1 MYFSVMANYHLTVKM
16 ISRTSGKSCVA
27 ALAYRTATELQD
39 LRTGETFDYRNKG
52 FVSHVSILIPED
64 APLWIQEISEECKTS
79 RQTAIQKISD
89 IFEAAEKRSDSRV
102 YREVEFSL
110 PTELTDAQNI
120 KWAEEFIREV
130 CVKKGMV
137 SISSFHMDFDKT
149 TGQAKPH
156 CHALLS
162 TRNLTAEGLS
172 PVKNLEWDRESLV
185 HELREQCA
193 SYQNKALRE
202 HGFEAQVSHLS
213 YKDRD
218 IEIEGE
224 PKLGSAIMDMAKR
237 GLKLDKLDNFNAVK
251 LRNQFRILRNPE
263 LVFSIITSSHSTFTR
278 HDIARVLNRY
288 IDDAAQ
294 FQTLHDRLLGSRNLV
309 PLGVKEGTEQV
320 YTTQEMLKVEMGLVN
335 RAERLSAQH
344 THKVNSS
351 VIDQV
356 IEQHNQKLSEY
367 GGLSADQDR
376 AIRHMLSSE
385 QIACVVGYA
394 GAGKTTSLEAA
405 RESWEASGY
414 TVVGLA
420 PTGKAARNMEDCGIR
435 SMTVHKFLYAQE
447 QGREQISPKSV
458 IVLDEAG
465 MVDSRRFADLLTIID
480 QAGAKIVPMGDGNQ
494 LQAVEAGPALRLLMQ
509 RLRLA
514 VLETVVRQ
522 KEDWQKDAT
531 RLFGLQQADKALAL
545 YLEKGSFRIVA
556 EKATSPGMGESVIS
570 SSSPE
575 SGKATGKQTVDQ
587 YCLARQMSGRIWKEM
602 VVDFV
607 KEHGRAFGG
616 QGDFKPLSHHQDY
629 ALYKAW
635 EDSRYKA
642 AGEIVN
648 GFEDYKKEL
657 EVRGVDIKAMA
668 SLVDKRYVAENNKQA
683 TSVLKEIDG
692 ILRQMSYSHV
702 VDTRQATRD
711 ALVDAWMRD
720 RIAMPEQSHLM
731 LAFTRKDT
739 QSLNEGARHLMRQA
753 GVIKGPE
760 FTYETHSID
769 KDDFGKDLI
778 TKQERTF
785 AVGDRLLFT
794 RNHTSLGV
802 KNGSLGTVT
811 SLSQDR
817 ISVLLDGSGA
827 RDVSF
832 APRLYPYIDNGWA
845 TNIHKSQGI
854 TVDHVK
860 KLASYEEYRN
870 LAYVGM
876 SRHRETL
883 EVFGSSLDFWREEKV
898 IDRLSRVQEKLS
910 GYDYVTAEK
919 LEELVRDD
927 ARVLWRE
934 QKVQE
939 VKDLWNAVKG
949 TARSAVDQWL
959 DRPKDSI
966 KIDPLE
972 SFEHSEEKRSGSLFK
987 ETGEPIRQPD
997 HSMDT
1002 GPVLSDISLSQT
1014 LDQGETFESKLQ
1026 AVQDKIN
1033 ASYEVRTVAREK
1045 FLSFE
1050 EAEGRLK
1057 ERMVE
1062 LATDVLGAPTR
1073 RTSHQLRFGKKG
1085 SISVFTGG
1093 PKAGLYANH
1102 EAGVYG
1108 GPLKLIEDQLG
1119 HASALDS
1126 LKWASEWL
1134 GGNPVVID
1142 QRVVRKEPDDK
1153 QPSVWTPVIPVPG
1166 DIKAPDIKTDAY
1178 LKSMLKDG
1186 ARETARYAYRDEAG
1200 NLKGYVFRIEK
1211 ADGSK
1216 ITPPL
1221 AWCQNERGFKA
1232 WKWQGFEKDNR
1243 TPYGIEK
1250 LSGEPGKPVLVVE
1263 GEKTADAAQKL
1274 LPDYHVLTWSGG
1286 AGSVGK
1292 TNWDCLA
1299 GKDVVIWPDNDAGS
1313 IKAAQTLQKILSSV
1327 NAEKGLHASAGII
1340 SLPDTL
1346 PEKWDLADQLPAG
1359 WTLDTIKGLLATKGL
1374 NKDHASIVIN
1384 KNTDS
1389 GKSYS
1394 FQEQAILDYLNQEL
1408 TTEKNSWL
1416 EQSDIERFS
1425 RQARDNPVAMLAKW
1439 QKITEDYSFNAA
1451 STPSKDHAASRPSEK
1466 IYATEEE
1473 KIRAYLHQEITRE
1486 KHPWLNDNDCQK
1498 YSKAAEENPARML
1511 KIWQGITEDYSFKLT
1526 PDESEKTPASEAFSK
1541 LDLPQELSEEQKV
1554 AIKLQEKEIHAYLCN
1569 EVRADKHEWLSHEDA
1584 SKILEAAKDD
1594 PFATLERWKD
1604 ISGDDSFEPSIPD
1617 ALMSEEQKNVKY
1629 SILAYLR
1636 EDMKRLGKAGI
1647 DEKTQQEILQLAEAH
1662 PDKGLQEWQLL
1673 TENYEFN
1680 PYAARL
1686 SMRELKVNEY
1696 LKENLA
1702 EDETSLRKT
1711 IKAQTVALL
1720 HSNPLKSYEVWQLH
1734 THDKT
1739 FDPKTGIPA
1748 IETQAQNLIHSLEA
1762 SVPGNLLQFWQDQ
1775 LINHPESVI
1784 KQCQDF
1790 IQARNEQ
1797 NMFDKSVRSFIKLSE
1812 ACDKLAWDDPQLKKM
1827 DAELKKITDRYLND
1841 EKFIKEIEGSKSQA
1855 ATERLA
1861 DQIREKDMTL
1871 SQHIR
1876 GRGMEM

>member
-1 MYFSVMANYHLTVKM
+1 MSV
-16 ISRTSGKSCVA
+16 ISRQSGKSCVA
-27 ALAYRTATELQD
+27 AIAYRSASKVQD
-39 LRTGETFDYRNKG
+39 LQTGDTWDYSNKG
-52 FVSHVSILIPED
+52 FVEHVEILHPENS
-64 APLWIQEISEECKTS
+64 PGWIRALTEECKVS
-79 RQTAIQKISD
+79 RASAIQKLSNV
-89 IFEAAEKRSDSRV
+89 FEASERRKDARV
-102 YREVEFSL
+102 YREFEFSL
-110 PTELTDAQNI
+110 PIELFNEQNI
-120 KWAEEFIREV
+120 KWATEF
-130 CVKKGMV
+130 VKNIFVSKGM
-137 SISSFHMDFDKT
+137 IAITNFHFDFDKE
-149 TGQAKPH
+149 TGQENPH
-156 CHALLS
+156 CHVLLS
-162 TRNLTAEGLS
+162 TRNLTNEGFGL
-172 PVKNLEWDRESLV
+172 KNREWNQKDLLWEA
-185 HELREQCA
+185 REQYA
-193 SYQNKALRE
+193 AYQNMALKE
-202 HGFEAQVSHLS
+202 HGFEERVDHRS
-213 YKDRD
+213 YADRSID
-218 IEIEGE
+218 IEAEI
-224 PKLGSAIMDMAKR
+224 KLGSAILDMAKR
-237 GLKLDKLDNFNAVK
+237 GLKLEKLDNFSAVK

-263 LVFSIITSSHSTFTR
+263 LVFSIITSNHSTFTR

-294 FQTLHDRLLGSRNLV
+294 FQALHDRLLASRNLV
-309 PLGVKEGTEQV
+309 PLATKEGQEPV
-320 YTTQEMLKVEMGLVN
+320 YTTQEMLKTEMGLVN

-344 THKVNSS
+344 THKVSDAI
-351 VIDQV
+351 IDQV
-356 IEQHNQKLSEY
+356 IEQHNRKLSAY

-376 AIRHMLSSE
+376 AIRHILSSE
-385 QIACVVGYA
+385 QISCVVGYA
-394 GAGKTTSLEAA
+394 GAGKTTSLEAT
-405 RESWEASGY
+405 REAWEASGY

-435 SMTVHKFLYAQE
+435 SMTLHKFLYAQA
-447 QGREQISPKSV
+447 QGRERISSKSV

-465 MVDSRRFADLLTIID
+465 MVDSRRFADLLTIVD
-480 QAGAKIVPMGDGNQ
+480 RTGAKIVVMGDGNQ
-494 LQAVEAGPALRLLMQ
+494 IQAVEAGPALRLLMQ
-509 RLRLA
+509 RLKVA
-514 VLETVVRQ
+514 ILETVVRQ

-531 RLFGLQQADKALAL
+531 RLFGLQKTDRALAL
-545 YLEKGSFRIVA
+545 YLEKGAFKIIA
-556 EKATSPGMGESVIS
+556 EKANSPEMLAIS
-570 SSSPE
+570 DSSPE
-575 SGKATGKQTVDQ
+575 SGKAMERQTVND

-602 VVDFV
+602 IADFE
-607 KEHGRAFGG
+607 KEHGRAFDGP
-616 QGDFKPLSHHQDY
+616 GDFKRLSGHQDY

-635 EDSRYKA
+635 EESRYKA

-657 EVRGVDIKAMA
+657 EVRGVDIKALS
-668 SLVDKRYVAENNKQA
+668 SLVDNHYMAEDNKQA
-683 TSVLKEIDG
+683 TAALKEIDG
-692 ILRQMSYSHV
+692 VLRQMSYSHV
-702 VDTRQATRD
+702 VDIRQATRD

-731 LAFTRKDT
+731 LAFTRKDA

-760 FTYETHSID
+760 FTYETHSIE

-794 RNHTSLGV
+794 RNNTGLGV

-811 SLSQDR
+811 SLSQDKMN
-817 ISVLLDGSGA
+817 VLLDGKEV

-845 TNIHKSQGI
+845 TNIHKSQGV

-927 ARVLWRE
+927 ARALWRE
-934 QKVQE
+934 QKIQE

-966 KIDPLE
+966 KIDLLK

-987 ETGEPIRQPD
+987 ETGEPARQPD
-997 HSMDT
+997 
-1002 GPVLSDISLSQT
+1002 QT
-1014 LDQGETFESKLQ
+1014 RDAGTIFSESAVPQTTDKEETFESKLQ
-1026 AVQDKIN
+1026 AVQYKIN
-1033 ASYEVRTVAREK
+1033 ASYEIRTVAREK

-1050 EAEGRLK
+1050 EAEGQLK

-1062 LATDVLGAPTR
+1062 LATDVLDAPTS
-1073 RTSHQLRFGKKG
+1073 RTSHQLRFGRKG

-1134 GGNPVVID
+1134 GGNPLVIEP
-1142 QRVVRKEPDDK
+1142 RVVRKEPDDNRSSAWK
-1153 QPSVWTPVIPVPG
+1153 PVTPVPAHAE
-1166 DIKAPDIKTDAY
+1166 APDINTGPY
-1178 LKSMLKDG
+1178 LNYMLKDG
-1186 ARETARYAYRDEAG
+1186 AREVSRHAYRDEQG

-1211 ADGSK
+1211 ADRSK

-1221 AWCQNERGFKA
+1221 AWCENKDGFQA
-1232 WKWQGFEKDNR
+1232 WKWQGFEKENR

-1250 LSGEPGKPVLVVE
+1250 IAQDPGKAILVVE

-1274 LPDYHVLTWSGG
+1274 LPEYHVLTWSGG
-1286 AGSVGK
+1286 AGNVGK

-1299 GKDVVIWPDNDAGS
+1299 GKDVIIWPDNDASGV
-1313 IKAAQTLQKILSSV
+1313 KAAQTLEKIAGSIK
-1327 NAEKGLHASAGII
+1327 AEKGLHASVGIVP
-1340 SLPDTL
+1340 LPETL
-1346 PEKWDLADQLPAG
+1346 PEKWDLADPLPEG
-1359 WTLDTIKGLLATKGL
+1359 WSLDTIKGLLETKGL
-1374 NKDHASIVIN
+1374 NKDQASVVIN

-1394 FQEQAILDYLNQEL
+1394 FQEQAILDYLNQQL
-1408 TTEKNSWL
+1408 TTEKNRWL
-1416 EQSDIERFS
+1416 DQGDIERFS
-1425 RQARDNPVAMLAKW
+1425 SQAKNNPVAMLAKW

-1451 STPSKDHAASRPSEK
+1451 SALSKDHTVSRPSEN

-1486 KHPWLNDNDCQK
+1486 KHLWLNDNDCQK

-1511 KIWQGITEDYSFKLT
+1511 KIWQAITEDYSFKLT
-1526 PDESEKTPASEAFSK
+1526 DEPEKTPASEAFSK
-1541 LDLPQELSEEQKV
+1541 FDLPRELSEDQKA
-1554 AIKLQEKEIHAYLCN
+1554 AIKLQEKEILAYLRN
-1569 EVRADKHEWLSHEDA
+1569 EARADKHEWLSHEDA

-1604 ISGDDSFEPSIPD
+1604 ISGDGSFEPSIPD

-1629 SILAYLR
+1629 AILAYLQ
-1636 EDMKRLGKAGI
+1636 EDMKKFGKAGI
-1647 DEKTQQEILQLAEAH
+1647 DEKTQQEIFKLAEAH

-1673 TENYEFN
+1673 TENYAFN

-1686 SMRELKVNEY
+1686 SVRELKVNEY
-1696 LKENLA
+1696 LKEKLA
-1702 EDETSLRKT
+1702 EDETSLKRT

-1748 IETQAQNLIHSLEA
+1748 IETQAQNLIHSLET
-1762 SVPGNLLQFWQDQ
+1762 SVPGNLLQSWQDQ
-1775 LINHPESVI
+1775 LLHHPESVI
-1784 KQCQDF
+1784 KQCQEF

-1797 NMFDKSVRSFIKLSE
+1797 DIFDKSVRSFIKLSE

-1827 DAELKKITDRYLND
+1827 DVELKKITDRYLKD
-1841 EKFIKEIEGSKSQA
+1841 EKFIKEVEGSKSQA
-1855 ATERLA
+1855 ATERIA
-1861 DQIREKDMTL
+1861 DEIRERDIAL
-1871 SQHIR
+1871 SQHIH